1 MSALTSALD
10 LTALRSRR
18 KSASTDRATAR
29 RIINSKNL
37 IGRRKSL
44 RVFAADTQ
52 QDHPNQGTWGDWND
66 LVKPG
71 TSADAGTRVVVTPG
85 ASIESIRLRQPLS

>member
-29 RIINSKNL
+29 IIDSKNL

-44 RVFAADTQ
+44 RVFATDTQ

-71 TSADAGTRVVVTPG
+71 TSADAGTRVVVT
-85 ASIESIRLRQPLS
+85 LSLIHI